1 MKRIFGLTAF
11 VTFMLFAMSE
21 PSTIGATIFW
31 GLVIITS
38 LSIAGLTI
46 RQKD

>member
-1 MKRIFGLTAF
+1 MKRIFGLTALA
-11 VTFMLFAMSE
+11 TFMLFASSE
-21 PSTIGATIFW
+21 PETIGATIIW

-38 LSIAGLTI
+38 LSIAGLTL

>member
-21 PSTIGATIFW
+21 PSTIGATIIW
-31 GLVIITS
+31 GLVIVIS
-38 LSIAGLTI
+38 LSIAGLTL
-46 RQKD
+46 RQQD